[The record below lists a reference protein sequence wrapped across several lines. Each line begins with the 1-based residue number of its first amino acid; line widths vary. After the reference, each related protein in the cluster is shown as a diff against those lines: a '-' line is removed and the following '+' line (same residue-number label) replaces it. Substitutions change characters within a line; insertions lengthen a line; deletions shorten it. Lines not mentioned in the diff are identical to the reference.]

1 MFGGDESVRAPLYE
15 RMSIELLGA
24 TEGGAHNPR
33 ADSPTEE
40 IGRDSRLRGNDENGR
55 GNDENRR
62 GDDGNGNGNGGGSG
76 QGDALRASSAGG
88 ARSVTLHT
96 TRGDAACVLHRPAE
110 ERGVGVVWAAGA
122 RGGFDGPAN
131 GLYGRL
137 AERLAARGAASLR
150 VDYRRPG
157 DLDES
162 TLDVLAGVWRM
173 ANIGYSR
180 VALVGHSFGG
190 GVALSAARY
199 TSHARG
205 VAALASQTAGAEEAA
220 LLGGRPLL
228 LVHGEADA
236 VLPVG
241 NSETIYGWASG
252 PKRLVT
258 YPGAG
263 HGLRECAAQL
273 DETLEAW
280 LCETLGIGG

>member
-1 MFGGDESVRAPLYE
+1 MFGGDESARAPLYE

-24 TEGGAHNPR
+24 TEGAPGAGV
-33 ADSPTEE
+33 A
-40 IGRDSRLRGNDENGR
+40 
-55 GNDENRR
+55 RR
-62 GDDGNGNGNGGGSG
+62 
-76 QGDALRASSAGG
+76 
-88 ARSVTLHT
+88 VTLHT
-96 TRGDAACVLHRPAE
+96 TRGDVACVFHRPAE

-122 RGGFDGPAN
+122 RGGFNGPAD

-137 AERLAARGAASLR
+137 AERLALRGVASLR
-150 VDYRRPG
+150 ADYRLPG
-157 DLDES
+157 NLDES
-162 TLDVLAGVWRM
+162 TLDVLVGVWRM
-173 ANIGYSR
+173 ANAGYSR

-190 GVALSAARY
+190 GVALSASRY

-205 VAALASQTAGAEEAA
+205 VAALASQTAGAEDAA

-228 LVHGEADA
+228 LIHGEADA

-273 DETLEAW
+273 DEALEAW
-280 LCETLGIGG
+280 ICETLGIMPAKG